1 MFTEHAIFAIVFADT
16 YARVQ
21 EKVGWDSGS
30 YKLKD
35 NVTGAITSE
44 VLAAHP
50 GGIPISCHEE
60 NILPPIGNSA
70 RPRYQ

>member
-21 EKVGWDSGS
+21 AQVGWVSGS
-30 YKLKD
+30 YKLED

-50 GGIPISCHEE
+50 DV
-60 NILPPIGNSA
+60 LP
-70 RPRYQ
+70 